1 MSESYV
7 VRNMRVE
14 PATESRS
21 ACVWVPFGAGLF
33 IVALIIS
40 AAVVPQLRLLHLF
53 QALIYVAVVRLA
65 RRNSAWGFGAG
76 VAIAVAW
83 NSLNLFVTHLMWA
96 GAVAFWHFLRTGH
109 VHRLD
114 TMMVLLGGIAH
125 FVLII
130 ACLTV
135 FFHSSGTNRQWWKF
149 AGGGVLVLAYFGL
162 IVATMAPH

>member
-1 MSESYV
+1 MSESHI
-7 VRNMRVE
+7 VRNMKVE
-14 PATESRS
+14 PATQSRS
-21 ACVWVPFGAGLF
+21 ARVWVPFGAGLF

-53 QALIYVAVVRLA
+53 QALIYVAVILLA

-76 VAIAVAW
+76 FAIAVTW

-130 ACLTV
+130 VCLSA
-135 FFHSSGTNRQWWKF
+135 FFHSGVAKKQWWKF
-149 AGGGVLVLAYFGL
+149 LGGGVLVLAYFGL
-162 IVATMAPH
+162 IIATMAPH